1 MGIWNGHGTFGD
13 GIGDFGNEVWTE
25 MRPTCME
32 LEKGWDISVWSWGLW
47 GWGWKRYRTF
57 FYGVGAVGNR
67 VVMELWPSDMA
78 LGQRLELQV

>member
-32 LEKGWDISVWSWGLW
+32 LEKGMGHF
-47 GWGWKRYRTF
+47 G
-57 FYGVGAVGNR
+57 
-67 VVMELWPSDMA
+67 
-78 LGQRLELQV
+78 LELGPLGMGLEQI